1 MHGFRWTAGT
11 FDLRAKVA
19 ACLGLALLEA
29 WSQTLFSS
37 RFALPL
43 MENLLSAEA
52 IHLAGSLAVA
62 LGALGWF
69 ATASRRRPIVERQ
82 DLLWVLGAIGALS
95 SGGLIALGMMG
106 GGEGALSLILNAII
120 SLCGLGLLLGWCEM
134 LSQDGALGAIVLM
147 GFSAVAGSILYGLL
161 NMTPLPAA
169 AIVTVL
175 LPLGTVAVLRW
186 LPMREATAS
195 ASMSLPPTMWRFQLP
210 WLILVA
216 LASLAA
222 GVVIA
227 ADMGYQADREGIDL
241 LRDTLSRIAVMA
253 AAVAIASLS
262 LGSKRMIGGFF
273 ASLISMTAA
282 CVMMTFALHPFEGA
296 ASMFIRIGAE
306 AMRYLVLGLVMMRAS
321 SALGFLDRSLA
332 LVFAFQFLGTAIGQG
347 VVALSGNHGFLGV
360 VLLIDLIGCAMAVM
374 AAQGVSASPRANG
387 GVRMDG
393 QDEDAL
399 GRFAGCYGLSPRE
412 REVLAL
418 WVTGHASTRIE
429 EVLGISKHTVKTH
442 VQNIYAKTGVK
453 TKQDLILLYEHEDQW
468 NCITR

>member
-1 MHGFRWTAGT
+1 MQGFRGAAG
-11 FDLRAKVA
+11 ASVPWGKVA

-43 MENLLSAEA
+43 MANSLPAEA
-52 IHLAGSLAVA
+52 VHLAGTLAVA

-69 ATASRRRPIVERQ
+69 ATASRRRPMVARQ
-82 DLLWVLGAIGALS
+82 DLLWALGAVGALS
-95 SGGLIALGMMG
+95 SCGLLALGMTG
-106 GGEGALSLILNAII
+106 GGEGVLYLILNAII
-120 SLCGLGLLLGWCEM
+120 ALCSLGLLLGWCEM

-147 GFSAVAGSILYGLL
+147 GISAVVGSVAYGLL
-161 NMTPLPAA
+161 NMAPLPVAV
-169 AIVTVL
+169 IVTVL
-175 LPLGTVAVLRW
+175 LPLGTVAVLRG

-195 ASMSLPPTMWRFQLP
+195 GSDPLPLSTWRLQLP
-210 WLILVA
+210 WLVLVA

-227 ADMGYQADREGIDL
+227 ADMGYQADREGMGL

-262 LGSKRMIGGFF
+262 LGSRRMIGGFF
-273 ASLISMTAA
+273 AALISMTAA
-282 CVMMTFALHPFEGA
+282 CIMMTFALHPFEGA
-296 ASMFIRIGAE
+296 ASMFIRIGSE
-306 AMRYLVLGLVMMRAS
+306 AMRYLVLGLVMMRAA
-321 SALGFLDRSLA
+321 SALGPLDRSLA
-332 LVFAFQFLGTAIGQG
+332 LVFAFQFLGTAIGQS

-360 VLLIDLIGCAMAVM
+360 VLLVDLIGCAMAVM
-374 AAQGVSASPRANG
+374 AAQGGAVSTRAEEN
-387 GVRMDG
+387 VQADG
-393 QDEDAL
+393 RHEDAL

-429 EVLGISKHTVKTH
+429 EALGISKHTVKTH

-453 TKQDLILLYEHEDQW
+453 TKQDLILLHEHEDQW
-468 NCITR
+468 GCIAR